1 MALRKISLAYYYL
14 NAKRLFHSVGFRS
27 YIIKPM
33 RITGGAYITIGDR
46 VSILN
51 QARIEVFDSNEE
63 KMDNIRIK
71 IGNRTN
77 IEQNVHITAGESV
90 IIGNDCSIMGY
101 VTITDLIHPY
111 NELNTPPKYQ
121 KMITK
126 PVEIQDEC
134 MIGMGAR
141 IMPGVKL
148 GKHCIVG
155 ANAVVTQDFDSY
167 TVIAGVPA
175 RVIKRI
181 V

>member
-1 MALRKISLAYYYL
+1 MTLKSIPLVFYHH

-33 RITGGAYITIGDR
+33 RVTGGIYVSIGDR

-51 QARIEVFDSNEE
+51 QARIEVFNDRQ
-63 KMDNIRIK
+63 KRADHVCIK
-71 IGNRTN
+71 IGDRTN
-77 IEQNVHITAGESV
+77 IEQNVHITAGERV
-90 IIGNDCSIMGY
+90 IIGNDCAIMGD

-111 NELNTPPKYQ
+111 NELNIAPKYQ
-121 KMITK
+121 KMITR

-155 ANAVVTQDFDSY
+155 ANAVVTRSFDSY

>member
-1 MALRKISLAYYYL
+1 ML
-14 NAKRLFHSVGFRS
+14 NKRGYMEKVYIIDAKRTAIGKFLGSLYEANPAEVCSKLIQKGFQLKNADEKSV
-27 YIIKPM
+27 
-33 RITGGAYITIGDR
+33 
-46 VSILN
+46 LN
-51 QARIEVFDSNEE
+51 DV
-63 KMDNIRIK
+63 
-71 IGNRTN
+71 
-77 IEQNVHITAGESV
+77 ESV

-111 NELNTPPKYQ
+111 NELNIPPKYQ